1 MEGSY
6 ERLVG
11 CSKMALRKSIGRRR
25 LTMLQLQ
32 KFYAEPE
39 AILNLN
45 PLVMIR
51 EELSDGKALTA
62 VQFLSSNTKTGIPQL
77 GTEEE
82 IKTLTTKKA
91 FHQ

>member
-1 MEGSY
+1 MEGIY

-11 CSKMALRKSIGRRR
+11 CSKMALRKSIGRKL

-39 AILNLN
+39 AILNSS
-45 PLVMIR
+45 PLVIIR

-62 VQFLSSNTKTGIPQL
+62 VEFLSSNTQTGIPQF
-77 GTEEE
+77 GTDGE